1 MPKATTVY
9 RCSNCDG
16 QFPKWSGRCSECGQ
30 WGTLVPDVATPAKAG
45 TTMPAGATVALHD
58 VSRSA
63 EIARRDTGWKELNR
77 VLGGGLVTGSLILL
91 GGDPGIGK
99 STLVLQTAEQLA
111 ARRTKV
117 LYVSGEES
125 TEQIAGR
132 LRRLTDQPA
141 AIDFLPATILE
152 TVLATIKKTKP
163 ELVIIDSIQTISS
176 TDAIGEPGSVQQVR
190 AVTARLMEV
199 AKTTGVAI
207 ILVGHVTKDGLMAG
221 PKALEH
227 LVDVVLYLE
236 GDPLSPYRLLRS
248 VKNRFGSTN
257 DVGVFDMQDRGLIEV
272 VNPSQ
277 VFLAERQSA
286 PGAVATVILE
296 GSRPFAVEVQALVS
310 PTVFGMPRRTASGI
324 DINRLHVLAAV
335 LGRRSGLKLGSQDIF
350 INVIGG
356 LRIQER
362 AADLAVSLAI
372 ASASSDIAIPTS
384 VVALGEVGLGGELR
398 QVPQLERRLQEAK
411 QLGFTRAIV
420 PASAKVKVPAGMTLD
435 RCGSL
440 NEALKI
446 AIPKTGHSR

>member
-1 MPKATTVY
+1 
-9 RCSNCDG
+9 
-16 QFPKWSGRCSECGQ
+16 
-30 WGTLVPDVATPAKAG
+30 
-45 TTMPAGATVALHD
+45 MPAGATVALHD